1 MVTYPKDWRGCL
13 LRELGIFTSGD
24 GFPLQYQGD
33 ISGIYPFYKVS
44 DFNNVGN
51 ERVMSFANNYISE
64 IVAEKLH
71 CHIIPSHSII
81 FAKIGAAIYLERKRL
96 NVADCCVDNNMMA
109 FTANENVDV
118 HYLCYVFQKLN
129 FGDFVRVTALPSL
142 SPKIIGGIKIHLPQD
157 IAEQKAIAATLSSFD
172 THIDNLTALIEKK
185 KAIRDGALSDLMSGR
200 TRLAGFSG
208 EWETYHFCSYFSLI
222 PNNTLARN
230 KLTDQGSI
238 GNVHYGDVLIK
249 YGDVLSD
256 KDRVPRIKE
265 EYTINENNYLQ
276 ENDVIIADTAEDET
290 VGKVVQ
296 IGKISIPLVSG
307 LHTVACRP
315 NKETATGFLGYY
327 MNSAHYHDQLYQYIT
342 GIKVSSI
349 SKKSLSATTFTI
361 PSNLQE
367 QKAIADI
374 LTSMD
379 TEIQNLEA
387 ERDKMQAIQAGA
399 MEDLL
404 TGRVRLPM

>member
-118 HYLCYVFQKLN
+118 HYLCYVFQKLS

-172 THIDNLTALIEKK
+172 THIDNLTVLIEKK

-200 TRLAGFSG
+200 ARLVGFNG
-208 EWETYHFCSYFSLI
+208 EWGETTLGEAGRFISGNGFPVSYQGHTSGKYPFYKVSDFNKSGNEYCLIAANNYVSEEVAGKLNCNVIPSDSIVFAKIGAAIFLERKRITNSDCCIDNNMMAFNILEGNCPRYFCYLLQEM
-222 PNNTLARN
+222 N
-230 KLTDQGSI
+230 
-238 GNVHYGDVLIK
+238 
-249 YGDVLSD
+249 LSD
-256 KDRVPRIKE
+256 YSCI
-265 EYTINENNYLQ
+265 
-276 ENDVIIADTAEDET
+276 TALPSLSGKT
-290 VGKVVQ
+290 LGKVAIHLPGV
-296 IGKISIPLVSG
+296 
-307 LHTVACRP
+307 
-315 NKETATGFLGYY
+315 
-327 MNSAHYHDQLYQYIT
+327 D
-342 GIKVSSI
+342 
-349 SKKSLSATTFTI
+349 
-361 PSNLQE
+361 E

-387 ERDKMQAIQAGA
+387 ERDKMQAIRAGA
-399 MEDLL
+399 MDDLL

>member
-1 MVTYPKDWRGCL
+1 MTYPKDWRGCL

-118 HYLCYVFQKLN
+118 HYLCYVFQKLS

-172 THIDNLTALIEKK
+172 THIDNLTVLIEKK

-200 TRLAGFSG
+200 ARLVGFNG
-208 EWETYHFCSYFSLI
+208 EWGETTLGEAGRFISGNGFPVSYQGHTSGKYPFYKVSDFNKSGNEYCLIAANNYVSEEVAGKLNCNVIPSDSIVFAKIGAAIFLERKRITNSDCCIDNNMMAFNILEGNCPRYFCYLLQEM
-222 PNNTLARN
+222 N
-230 KLTDQGSI
+230 
-238 GNVHYGDVLIK
+238 
-249 YGDVLSD
+249 LSD
-256 KDRVPRIKE
+256 YSCI
-265 EYTINENNYLQ
+265 
-276 ENDVIIADTAEDET
+276 TALPSLSGKT
-290 VGKVVQ
+290 LGKVAIHLPGV
-296 IGKISIPLVSG
+296 
-307 LHTVACRP
+307 
-315 NKETATGFLGYY
+315 
-327 MNSAHYHDQLYQYIT
+327 D
-342 GIKVSSI
+342 
-349 SKKSLSATTFTI
+349 
-361 PSNLQE
+361 E

-387 ERDKMQAIQAGA
+387 ERDKMQAIRAGA
-399 MEDLL
+399 MDDLL